1 MKSSQLR
8 KLGSSD
14 LWVSNVGFG
23 CWPIAGISSL
33 EVTDDWSVRT
43 LHAAFDAGINFFDT
57 AFSYGYD
64 GEADRLLRIALSDR
78 RDQVVLASKVGSHY
92 DQERRRVVDGRPAT
106 LVDQAERMLKRLDIQ
121 QLDLLYLHQPDPGVA
136 IEESAGAIAEIVA
149 RGWARYAGVS
159 NVNADQ
165 LSRFHATCPVV
176 AVQPPFNM
184 LQQNEWL
191 AIREFCLQ
199 HSISS
204 VCYWVLMKGLLAGKL
219 LRDHK
224 FDPRDRRLTYDI
236 YQGEKW
242 DRSQDFLDRLR
253 GLCQQLGC
261 TVSQLVIAWTT
272 QQPGITVAL
281 CGAKRPEQIEET
293 AGAMSVRLEDG
304 VMKQIDSWLS
314 EVLSGSAEKHA
325 G

>member
-1 MKSSQLR
+1 MVRDAQLR
-8 KLGSSD
+8 RLGTSD
-14 LWVSNVGFG
+14 LWVSSVGFG

-33 EVTDDWSVRT
+33 KVTDAWSVKT
-43 LHAAFDAGINFFDT
+43 LQAAFDAGINFFDT

-78 RDQVVLASKVGSHY
+78 RDRVVLASKVGSHY
-92 DQERRRVVDGRPAT
+92 DKDRRRSVDGRPTT
-106 LVDQAERMLKRLDIQ
+106 LIDQAASILKRLDIE
-121 QLDLLYLHQPDPGVA
+121 QLDLLYLHQPDPAVA
-136 IEESAGAIAEIVA
+136 IEESAGAVAEIIA
-149 RGWARYAGVS
+149 RGWARYAAVS

-165 LSRFHATCPVV
+165 LVRFHATCPVV

-191 AIREFCLQ
+191 AIRDVCAQ
-199 HSISS
+199 HSISA

-219 LRDHK
+219 QRDHK

-236 YQGEKW
+236 YQGEQW
-242 DRSQDFLDRLR
+242 ERSQNFLDRLR
-253 GLCQQLGC
+253 GLSSELGC

-293 AGAMSVRLEDG
+293 ARAMSLRLEDS
-304 VMKQIDSWLS
+304 VMKRVDGWLLEVNS
-314 EVLSGSAEKHA
+314 ETASS
-325 G
+325 